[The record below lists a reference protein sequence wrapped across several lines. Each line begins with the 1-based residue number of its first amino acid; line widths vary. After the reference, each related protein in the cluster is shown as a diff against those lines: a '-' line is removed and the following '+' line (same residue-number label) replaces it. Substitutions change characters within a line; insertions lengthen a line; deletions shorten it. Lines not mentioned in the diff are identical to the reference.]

1 MMSEYGILAGCY
13 DELTRDIDYASFAD
27 FYEEIFRAEGIEV
40 KSMLDLACGTGTL
53 TCLLAD
59 RGYELIGVDRSI
71 EMLSEAFDKAQ
82 NVQGIRPL
90 FLNQDMTRLDLY
102 GTVDCAVCCL
112 DGINYL
118 TDPDDAGK
126 VFGRLKFFINPNGLF
141 IFDIN
146 SAYKLRGLDGGM
158 FIDED
163 ENSYCVWRTEFSKEN
178 NLCFYGMDI
187 FKKQKSG
194 LWRRGSEEHYEYAYS
209 PEQLKQLLEENGFHG
224 IKFYADRK
232 LDAPKEDE
240 LRIFITA
247 RRDNY

>member
-1 MMSEYGILAGCY
+1 MSEYGILAGCY
-13 DELTRDIDYASFAD
+13 DEFTRDIDYGSFAD
-27 FYEEIFRAEGIEV
+27 FYEQIFALENIEV

-82 NVQGIRPL
+82 NVRGIRPL
-90 FLNQDMTRLDLY
+90 FLNQDMTKLDLY

-118 TDPDDAGK
+118 SDPEDAAK
-126 VFGRLKFFINPNGLF
+126 TFERLKFFINPNGLF

-146 SAYKLRGLDGGM
+146 SAYKLKNLDGGM

-163 ENSYCVWRTEFSKEN
+163 ENSYCVWRTEFNEET

-187 FKKQKSG
+187 FKKQKNE
-194 LWRRGSEEHYEYAYS
+194 LWKRGFEEHYEYAYT
-209 PEQLKQLLEENGFHG
+209 PEQLKQLLEANGFHDV
-224 IKFYADRK
+224 KFYADRK
-232 LDAPKEDE
+232 NEAPKEDE